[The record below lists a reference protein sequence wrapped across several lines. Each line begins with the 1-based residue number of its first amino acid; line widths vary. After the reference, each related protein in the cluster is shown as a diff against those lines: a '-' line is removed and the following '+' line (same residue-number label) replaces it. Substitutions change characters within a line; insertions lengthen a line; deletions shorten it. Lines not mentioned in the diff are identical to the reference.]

1 LDQIPRQNKRITLD
15 FLIGQHAFQGKERE
29 KEKKKRKGRQ
39 SQTIDR
45 TTTRALSFG
54 RGHRNL
60 SNITADG

>member
-15 FLIGQHAFQGKERE
+15 FLIGQHAFQGKE
-29 KEKKKRKGRQ
+29 KKKKDHQ